1 MPPINETGHAKN
13 VAHFY
18 QLKTYAIGYGA
29 PYSPSKTALKLP
41 ALETTYTAGADSLSN
56 VIAKVSLFNAA
67 TDDRVIAFA
76 GLTKL
81 ATRIVNAL
89 DATDASKETVQN
101 AKSFLTKIRG
111 TKISK
116 PKLPKDPNSP
126 PPKTISSSQ
135 RSYDQLVQHYEG
147 LMTVAINEPSY
158 SPNESELQATKLQ
171 NYLTNLNTT
180 NQAVAQADTVVTNAR
195 IARAQALYAEDT
207 GLVDIAGEV
216 KKYVK
221 SLFGASSP
229 EYKAISSL
237 KFTKGKK

>member
-29 PYSPSKTALKLP
+29 PYNPSKAALKLP
-41 ALETTYTAGADSLSN
+41 ALETTYTAGADALSN

-76 GLTKL
+76 DLTKF
-81 ATRIVNAL
+81 ATRIVNAI
-89 DATDASKETVQN
+89 DATDATKETVQN

-111 TKISK
+111 TKITK
-116 PKLPKDPNSP
+116 IKVPVDPNSP

-135 RSYDQLVQHYEG
+135 RSYDQLVQHFEG

-158 SPNESELQATKLQ
+158 SPNESELQAIKLQ

-195 IARAQALYAEDT
+195 IARTQALYADDT

-229 EYKAISSL
+229 EYKAISGL
-237 KFTKGKK
+237 KFTKAKK